1 MDDGGDNSFDNL
13 MLIKNEPYHLVVT
26 NVQNTLTGDLQAGQ
40 TRTIQWPMYNGL
52 IYPATPQP

>member
-1 MDDGGDNSFDNL
+1 